1 MVSNPHQQAVTQLEK
16 VAQLLEP
23 QYADRNRFQKAIEKL
38 KRPDHFFETQL
49 KIQMDNGQE
58 QSFTAYRS
66 QHDNARGPYK
76 GGIRFHPGVTKAEV
90 LALSTWMTWKCAI
103 AGIPYGGAKGGI
115 VVDPKALSLAE
126 LERLSRAYATWLV
139 DNIGPWQDVPAP
151 DVNTNGQIM
160 TWMVD
165 AWAQAYAQKQPLNI
179 NPQAT
184 FTGKPLE
191 YGGSEGREEATGLGG
206 VYVLEKLAEKLGWQ
220 RKKDI
225 TIAIQGI
232 GNVGYWFAHH
242 ADLLGYRVVAI
253 SDSQGGVYIESG
265 LNPAKTL
272 ECKQTKG
279 AMSECFCT
287 DDGCGVDHGKKISNQ
302 ELLALPVDVLVPAA
316 LESVI
321 TQENAQQVQAK
332 YIIEMANGPVTPE
345 ADEILEK
352 NNITVIPDVL
362 ANAGGVTTSYFEW
375 VQNLQG
381 VHWKKEQVLSQLQ
394 PIMDRAF
401 DEMWQKHTQMQ
412 LSARMSAYAS
422 AVKLVVDT
430 LMLRGV
436 V

>member
-1 MVSNPHQQAVTQLEK
+1 MANNPHQQAVVQLEQ
-16 VAQLLEP
+16 VANIIEP
-23 QYADRNRFQKAIEKL
+23 EYADKKRFRQAIEQLKQPKKLHQAKL
-38 KRPDHFFETQL
+38 KIRL
-49 KIQMDNGQE
+49 DNGSDQE
-58 QSFTAYRS
+58 FEAYRS
-66 QHDNARGPYK
+66 QHNDARGPFK
-76 GGIRFHPGVTKAEV
+76 GGIRFHPAVTKDEV

-115 VVDPKALSLAE
+115 VVDPKQLSLGE

-139 DNIGPWQDVPAP
+139 NDIGPWKDIPAP

-165 AWAQAYAQKQPLNI
+165 AWAQAYAQKYPLSI

-191 YGGSEGREEATGLGG
+191 YGGSEGRVEATGLGG

-225 TIAIQGI
+225 TIAIQGL
-232 GNVGYWFAHH
+232 GNVGYWFAYH
-242 ADLLGYRVVAI
+242 ADRLGYRVVAI
-253 SDSQGGVYIESG
+253 SDSQGGVYVESG

-272 ECKQTKG
+272 ACKQTKG
-279 AMSECFCT
+279 MVSECFCT
-287 DDGCGVDHGKKISNQ
+287 DDGCNLDHGKKISNQ

-321 TQENAQQVQAK
+321 TQENAQQIKAK
-332 YIIEMANGPVTPE
+332 FIIEMANGPVTPD

-352 NNITVIPDVL
+352 KNIIVIPDVL

-401 DEMWQKHTQMQ
+401 DEMWQKHTQLQ
-412 LSARMSAYAS
+412 LSARMSAYVS

>member
-1 MVSNPHQQAVTQLEK
+1 MANNPHQQAVTQLEN
-16 VAQLLEP
+16 VAKLLEP
-23 QYADRNRFQKAIEKL
+23 QYKDGARFKKAIQKL
-38 KRPDHFFETQL
+38 KQPNYLYETKFE
-49 KIQMDNGQE
+49 IQMDDSSQRG
-58 QSFTAYRS
+58 FTAYRA

-76 GGIRFHPGVTKAEV
+76 GGIRFHPGVTKEEV
-90 LALSTWMTWKCAI
+90 IALSTWMTWKCAI

-126 LERLSRAYATWLV
+126 LERLSRAYAIWLTEF
-139 DNIGPWQDVPAP
+139 IGPWQDVPAP

-165 AWAQAYAQKQPLNI
+165 AWAQSFAEKHPLSL

-184 FTGKPLE
+184 FTGKPIE

-253 SDSQGGVYIESG
+253 SDSRGGVYVESG
-265 LNPAKTL
+265 LNPEKTL
-272 ECKQTKG
+272 ACKQETG
-279 AMSECFCT
+279 SLDECRCT
-287 DDGCGVDHGKKISNQ
+287 TDGCSVKNGRALTNE

-321 TQENAQQVQAK
+321 TQENAHTIQAK
-332 YIIEMANGPVTPE
+332 YIIEMANGPITPE

-352 NNITVIPDVL
+352 KKILVIPDVL

-375 VQNLQG
+375 LQNLQG
-381 VHWKKEQVLSQLQ
+381 VHWKKELVLSQLQ
-394 PIMDRAF
+394 PIMEQAF
-401 DEMWQKHTQMQ
+401 DEMWLKHTQMNV
-412 LSARMSAYAS
+412 SARMAAYVT

-430 LMLRGV
+430 LLLRGV

>member
-1 MVSNPHQQAVTQLEK
+1 MVNNPHQQAVTQLEN
-16 VAQLLEP
+16 VAKLLEP
-23 QYADRNRFQKAIEKL
+23 QYADAARFKKAIQKL
-38 KRPDHFFETQL
+38 KQPNYLHQTKLEV
-49 KIQMDNGQE
+49 KMDDGSQRG
-58 QSFTAYRS
+58 FTAFRA

-76 GGIRFHPGVTKAEV
+76 GGIRFHPGVTKEEV

-126 LERLSRAYATWLV
+126 LERLSRAYATWLSEY
-139 DNIGPWQDVPAP
+139 IGPWQDVPAP

-165 AWAQAYAQKQPLNI
+165 AWAQSYAKKHPLSL

-184 FTGKPLE
+184 FTGKPIE

-206 VYVLEKLAEKLGWQ
+206 VYVLEKLAEKIGWQ

-253 SDSQGGVYIESG
+253 SDSRGGVYVESG

-272 ECKQTKG
+272 ACKQVKG
-279 AMSECFCT
+279 TLDQCRCT
-287 DDGCGVDHGKKISNQ
+287 NNGCSIEHGRELSNA

-321 TQENAQQVQAK
+321 TQENAQTIQAK
-332 YIIEMANGPVTPE
+332 YIIEMANGPITPE
-345 ADEILEK
+345 ADKILEK
-352 NNITVIPDVL
+352 NKVLVIPDVL

-381 VHWKKEQVLSQLQ
+381 VHWKKELVLAQLQ
-394 PIMDRAF
+394 PIMEQAF
-401 DEMWQKHTQMQ
+401 DEMWLKHMQMQ
-412 LSARMSAYAS
+412 VSPRMAAYVT

-430 LMLRGV
+430 LLLRGV

>member
-1 MVSNPHQQAVTQLEK
+1 MANNPHQQAVTQLEN
-16 VAQLLEP
+16 VAKLLEP
-23 QYADRNRFQKAIEKL
+23 QYTDATRFKKAIQKL
-38 KRPDHFFETQL
+38 KQPNYLHETEL
-49 KIQMDNGQE
+49 KVQMDDGKTRN
-58 QSFTAYRS
+58 FTAFRA

-76 GGIRFHPGVTKAEV
+76 GGIRFHPGVTKEEV

-139 DNIGPWQDVPAP
+139 DAIGPWQDIPAP
-151 DVNTNGQIM
+151 DVNTHGQIM
-160 TWMVD
+160 TLMVD
-165 AWAQAYAQKQPLNI
+165 AWAQAYAKKYPLSQ

-184 FTGKPLE
+184 FTGKPLA

-206 VYVLEKLAEKLGWQ
+206 VYILDKLAEKLNWN

-242 ADLLGYRVVAI
+242 ADLLGYRIVAI
-253 SDSQGGVYIESG
+253 SDSKGGVYVESG
-265 LNPAKTL
+265 LNPAETL
-272 ECKQTKG
+272 VCKQEIG
-279 AMSECFCT
+279 SLSQCRCT
-287 DDGCGVDHGKKISNQ
+287 NDGCSLEYGREISNQ
-302 ELLALPVDVLVPAA
+302 ELLALPVDVLVPSA

-321 TQENAQQVQAK
+321 TIENAHRIQAK
-332 YIIEMANGPVTPE
+332 YVIEMANGPVTPD

-352 NNITVIPDVL
+352 NSVTVIPDVL

-375 VQNLQG
+375 AQNLQG
-381 VHWKKEQVLSQLQ
+381 VHWPKSQVLAQLQ
-394 PIMDRAF
+394 PIMERAF
-401 DEMWQKHTQMQ
+401 DEMWQKHTS
-412 LSARMSAYAS
+412 LKVSPRMAAYAT

-430 LMLRGV
+430 LMLRGTV
-436 V
+436 

>member
-1 MVSNPHQQAVTQLEK
+1 MVSNPHQQAVTQLKK

-38 KRPDHFFETQL
+38 KQPNHFYETQL
-49 KIQMDNGQE
+49 KIQMDNGQ
-58 QSFTAYRS
+58 QQAYTAYRS

-139 DNIGPWQDVPAP
+139 NNIGPWQDVPAP

-225 TIAIQGI
+225 TIAIQGL

-242 ADLLGYRVVAI
+242 ADQLGYRVVAI

-279 AMSECFCT
+279 AVGECFCT

>member
-1 MVSNPHQQAVTQLEK
+1 MANNPHQQAVTQLEN
-16 VAQLLEP
+16 VAKLLEP
-23 QYADRNRFQKAIEKL
+23 QYKDVARFQKAIQKL
-38 KRPDHFFETQL
+38 KQPNYLHETKL
-49 KIQMDNGQE
+49 EVKMDDGSQHG
-58 QSFTAYRS
+58 FTAFRA

-76 GGIRFHPGVTKAEV
+76 GGIRFHPGVTKEEV

-126 LERLSRAYATWLV
+126 LERLSRAYAIWLT
-139 DNIGPWQDVPAP
+139 DFIGPWQDVPAP

-165 AWAQAYAQKQPLNI
+165 AWAQSFAEKHPLSL

-184 FTGKPLE
+184 FTGKPIE

-253 SDSQGGVYIESG
+253 SDSRGGVYVESG
-265 LNPAKTL
+265 LNPEKTL
-272 ECKQTKG
+272 ACKQETG
-279 AMSECFCT
+279 SLDECRCT
-287 DDGCGVDHGKKISNQ
+287 TDGCSVKNGRALTNE

-321 TQENAQQVQAK
+321 TQENAHTIQAK
-332 YIIEMANGPVTPE
+332 YIIEMANGPITPE

-352 NNITVIPDVL
+352 KKILVIPDVL

-375 VQNLQG
+375 LQNLQG
-381 VHWKKEQVLSQLQ
+381 VHWKKELVLSQLQ
-394 PIMDRAF
+394 PIMEQAF
-401 DEMWQKHTQMQ
+401 DEMWLKHTQMNV
-412 LSARMSAYAS
+412 SARMAAYVT

-430 LMLRGV
+430 LLLRGV